1 MAKVNLQTENKSK
14 IINRIFLSRTDNL
27 TKIKIQKRDLIERT
41 LAEILVAERKICR
54 TKIDTERTVLTVRF
68 YRISIRDL
76 KGSWQG
82 PNGSWQG
89 PKGSWQGPKG

>member
-1 MAKVNLQTENKSK
+1 MQK
-14 IINRIFLSRTDNL
+14 IF
-27 TKIKIQKRDLIERT
+27 
-41 LAEILVAERKICR
+41 VAERKMCR
-54 TKIDTERTVLTVRF
+54 TKIDLERTVLRVRF

-89 PKGSWQGPKG
+89 PKGKLAGT